1 MAANLVTQILQSI
14 TPEIAARIATA
25 LGIPADMVKRALE
38 AGVPAILA
46 SLIGAAAKPDGSSRI
61 VDAISDLANINPV
74 SGLSGANAQSAADR
88 GMSVLSSL
96 LGGSASNS
104 LAAAIGKFSGAGDS
118 KASTLIG
125 LITPLIMSGMRN
137 QAGGLDAG
145 RISNLLLSQKDN
157 IAAALPAGVANILGD
172 SGILSGLRTA
182 TSTAATQTKEKA
194 IGQLRSQ
201 TNWLPWAIAALVLLA
216 AIWWYFASRPS
227 QRAEQPPPT
236 TTTETAKP
244 ALTVDGV
251 DVGAQV
257 TGAMDNLKT
266 SLQGVTDSASAQLA
280 IPKLQ
285 EADAQ
290 LTKVNDLVAK
300 LSPEQKK
307 ALASLVA
314 AALPTLNQLFDKV
327 LALPGV
333 GDIAKPV
340 IDGVKAKL
348 EAMSRL

>member
-1 MAANLVTQILQSI
+1 MAANLVTQIMQTI

-38 AGVPAILA
+38 GGVPAILA
-46 SLIGAAAKPDGSSRI
+46 ALAGAAATPDGTRRI
-61 VDAISDLANINPV
+61 VDAISGLANAAPI
-74 SGLSGANAQSAADR
+74 SALGSANAESAADR
-88 GMSVLSSL
+88 GISGLSSL
-96 LGGSASNS
+96 LGGSATSS
-104 LAAAIGKFSGAGDS
+104 LADAIGKFSGAGHS
-118 KASTLIG
+118 TASTLIG
-125 LITPLIMSGMRN
+125 LITPLIMNGLRN

-145 RISNLLLSQKDN
+145 RITNLLLSQKDN
-157 IAAALPAGVANILGD
+157 IAAALPAGVANALGG
-172 SGILSGLRTA
+172 SGILSGIRAATA
-182 TSTAATQTKEKA
+182 TTATQTTRTA
-194 IGQLRSQ
+194 VTQLRSQ

-227 QRAEQPPPT
+227 QRAAQPPT
-236 TTTETAKP
+236 TTSETAKP

-257 TGAMDNLKT
+257 TSAMDNLKT
-266 SLQGVTDSASAQLA
+266 SLQGVTDSASAQTAL
-280 IPKLQ
+280 PKLQ

-290 LTKVNDLVAK
+290 LTKVNDLIAK

>member
-1 MAANLVTQILQSI
+1 
-14 TPEIAARIATA
+14 
-25 LGIPADMVKRALE
+25 
-38 AGVPAILA
+38 
-46 SLIGAAAKPDGSSRI
+46 
-61 VDAISDLANINPV
+61 
-74 SGLSGANAQSAADR
+74 
-88 GMSVLSSL
+88 
-96 LGGSASNS
+96 LGGSATSS
-104 LAAAIGKFSGAGDS
+104 LADAIGKFSGAGHS
-118 KASTLIG
+118 TASTLIG
-125 LITPLIMSGMRN
+125 LITPLIMNGLRN

-145 RISNLLLSQKDN
+145 RITNLLLSQKDN
-157 IAAALPAGVANILGD
+157 IAAALPAGVANALGG
-172 SGILSGLRTA
+172 SGILSGIRAATA
-182 TSTAATQTKEKA
+182 TTATQTTRTA
-194 IGQLRSQ
+194 VTQLRSQ

-227 QRAEQPPPT
+227 QRAAQPPT
-236 TTTETAKP
+236 TTSETAKP

-257 TGAMDNLKT
+257 TSAMDNLKT
-266 SLQGVTDSASAQLA
+266 SLQGVTDSASAQTAL
-280 IPKLQ
+280 PKLQ

-290 LTKVNDLVAK
+290 LTKVNDLIAK